1 MACRQCNNLDALMC
15 RAGQS
20 TSLGL
25 FTKIKLTTLS
35 KWWCRPAGRARDKAR
50 ADRPRTDKR
59 TTPKEG

>member
-1 MACRQCNNLDALMC
+1 MACRRCNNLDALMC

-35 KWWCRPAGRARDKAR
+35 KLWCQQ
-50 ADRPRTDKR
+50 RTR
-59 TTPKEG
+59 